1 MVISSRFMRHGWR
14 AVLMGAAVALLSTP
28 GSAAA
33 HEAGAPPQQ
42 AGTPPQQAGAA
53 AHEASAPVWD
63 ETESREDIAQRRER
77 AALLAPRFQDA
88 IRLHSTG
95 KALPI
100 LLGGVFGGIG
110 AVSLAGVIV
119 AGDID
124 TPRRLA
130 WATGSASL
138 LAGGIAAFAAPE
150 TYRIQVLGT
159 AGLLS
164 QGSLWLGFAL
174 DDSRTFSRTTP
185 IALSAGYYLSGA
197 LSGLNLALSD
207 YTPVSRLRAD
217 HALVATP
224 AWRARLTGAQVAGI
238 ERDLLGT
245 APAIPNWAIYLPIA
259 LGGLAAAAP
268 ALDSELPAEQR
279 LTGVTLGLLTSMWS
293 FAMMDVDHPAQAYQ
307 RDLRRAGLGLAPSGP
322 EGTAGLTVSGEL

>member
-1 MVISSRFMRHGWR
+1 MVISSWFMRHARR
-14 AVLMGAAVALLSTP
+14 AVPMGAAVALLSTP

-33 HEAGAPPQQ
+33 Q
-42 AGTPPQQAGAA
+42 
-53 AHEASAPVWD
+53 EASAPAQQASAPAQQASAPAWD
-63 ETESREDIAQRRER
+63 DSESREDIAQRRER

-88 IRLHSTG
+88 IRLHSSG

-100 LLGGVFGGIG
+100 LIGGIFGGIG
-110 AVSLAGVIV
+110 AVSLAGAIV
-119 AGDID
+119 AEELD
-124 TPRRLA
+124 TPRRIA

-164 QGSLWLGFAL
+164 QGSVWLGFAL
-174 DDSRTFSRTTP
+174 DDSRTLSRMTP

-224 AWRARLTGAQVAGI
+224 TWRARLTGAQVAGI

-259 LGGLAAAAP
+259 LGGFAAAAP
-268 ALDSELPAEQR
+268 VLDSELPTEQR
-279 LTGVTLGLLTSMWS
+279 LWGVTLGLLTSVWS
-293 FAMMDVDHPAQAYQ
+293 LAMMDVDHPAHAYQ
-307 RDLRRAGLGLAPSGP
+307 RDLRRAGLSVAPSGP
-322 EGTAGLTVSGEL
+322 EGTAGLTVSGEF